1 MELLARGET
10 LLELQDAPGA
20 VKVFREAIEIDPT
33 SGEARLGLGRALVA
47 NGREGRA
54 RAEFIRAGELLPGD
68 PAAQL
73 LAARALLADRR
84 FTDARVTA
92 ANALR
97 VAPDSVEARV
107 MLAIATAG
115 LTGLSTSVDEV
126 FQSLSLDPRTA
137 REPRGVAVHLLGR
150 RDQEEAERLLREA
163 VEMAPKD
170 PAVLGEL
177 ANYFWS
183 VGRLDEAEAVLLR
196 GWRLT
201 PADPALNT
209 ALAAFY
215 LGEER
220 PADAERYLVLAAE
233 RSNEGVAQGHLA
245 DFYVFMAFRENDRLI
260 QESVERLRRREGAN
274 AERLVRAAERFA
286 AGSTVRARD
295 LVREVL
301 AVEPGDPDALLLH
314 AQLLLASDDL
324 VESRRALEAC
334 LSARPEFV
342 DGYRTL
348 ATLNMADR
356 EFAGAA
362 RALAEVMHLDHTA
375 VDARIR
381 ASYLTLAGSPAGAA
395 STGG

>member
-1 MELLARGET
+1 MELLARGQT
-10 LLELQDAPGA
+10 LLELQETGGA
-20 VKVFREAIEIDPT
+20 IDSFREALEIDPAL
-33 SGEARLGLGRALVA
+33 GEARLGLGRALA
-47 NGREGRA
+47 AQGRDGRA
-54 RAEFIRAGELLPGD
+54 REQFIRAGELLPGD
-68 PAAQL
+68 PAVQL
-73 LAARALLADRR
+73 LAARALVTERR
-84 FTDARVTA
+84 FTDASLTA

-115 LTGLSTSVDEV
+115 LTGLSTSVAEV
-126 FQSLSLDPRTA
+126 FGSLALDPRTV
-137 REPRGVAVHLLGR
+137 REPRGVAVHLLSR
-150 RDQEEAERLLREA
+150 RDQAEAERLIREA
-163 VEMAPKD
+163 ADMAPD
-170 PAVLGEL
+170 DLAVLGEL
-177 ANYFWS
+177 ANFLWS
-183 VGRLDEAEAVLLR
+183 VGRLEEAEEVLLR
-196 GWRLT
+196 GWRVA
-201 PADPALNT
+201 PADPVINT

-233 RSNEGVAQGHLA
+233 RPGDEGAKGRLA

-260 QESVERLRRREGAN
+260 EGSLERLRRRDGAN

-301 AVEPGDPDALLLH
+301 AVVPDDPDALLLH
-314 AQLLLASDDL
+314 AQMLLASDDL
-324 VESRRALEAC
+324 VESRQALEAC

-342 DGYRTL
+342 DAYRTL
-348 ATLNMADR
+348 ATLHMATR

-381 ASYLTLAGSPAGAA
+381 ASYLMLAGPPAGGA
-395 STGG
+395 SAGG